1 MLAHCPVHFEM
12 LASLQI
18 HRNILAEEAVSEFSK
33 SGVEAA
39 IFVQCLNSCPEEVA
53 WVEGLAYPVI
63 KGIAGGL
70 DLTQD
75 PASIR
80 SKIKSSR
87 LLVGVRHILDVE
99 SEDWLLREDVHRGL
113 QVLEEENLV
122 FDCLVRPHI
131 LKHVP
136 TIGIAIEVEAGGGRS

>member
-1 MLAHCPVHFEM
+1 MRHVEP
-12 LASLQI
+12 SQI

-53 WVEGLAYPVI
+53 WLEGLAAQHSVI
-63 KGIAGGL
+63 KGIVGGL

-75 PASIR
+75 PEVLRSQIR
-80 SKIKSSR
+80 SCR

-99 SEDWLLREDVHRGL
+99 SEDWLLREEVHRGL
-113 QVLEEENLV
+113 QVVMEEGLV
-122 FDCLVRPHI
+122 FDCLVRPPI

-136 TIGIAIEVEAGGGRS
+136 VIGINPLQPVSTRRK

>member
-1 MLAHCPVHFEM
+1 M
-12 LASLQI
+12 
-18 HRNILAEEAVSEFSK
+18 K
-33 SGVEAA
+33 
-39 IFVQCLNSCPEEVA
+39 IFNEVF
-53 WVEGLAYPVI
+53 P
-63 KGIAGGL
+63 KGIVGGL

-75 PASIR
+75 PASLR
-80 SKIKSSR
+80 SQIKSSR

-136 TIGIAIEVEAGGGRS
+136 TIGIAIEVEDGGGRS